1 MNSLKNEDLWNIF
14 KSFKDDDFI
23 DNDSSDENDS
33 NDENNEKKLIIENN
47 DDINEYIDDSISS
60 DFCIYCKT
68 NTLIYDAGCYYCSNC
83 GIYQQ
88 KRLTEDAEYR
98 YYGDADNKS
107 SNPERVGMP
116 TNNLLPES
124 SLGSLIG
131 YRSYD
136 SNNFKK
142 MVQYNSWN
150 AMPYKERSQWKVFNK
165 ISNKAKSGG
174 LPNII
179 IEDAKTYYK
188 IISETSISRG
198 SNREGLIAAC
208 IYMACKKEKVPR
220 SAKEIADMFD
230 IGLQDMTKGCKRFKE
245 IWRLSFKNNKIK
257 ARTSNPL
264 DYIDRFCSNL
274 QLSSDLKHISEFV
287 AVKALGSLNNLVEDN
302 TAPSVAAGSIF
313 LVASLCNHNV
323 SKKQVSIAC
332 KISEVTI
339 SKCFKKLNKHKE
351 ILLPK
356 SVIIKYNIL

>member
-1 MNSLKNEDLWNIF
+1 MNIEKDLWNIF
-14 KSFKDDDFI
+14 KNFKIDDEENDEDKDND
-23 DNDSSDENDS
+23 DNDSY
-33 NDENNEKKLIIENN
+33 IENN
-47 DDINEYIDDSISS
+47 SIENEQLDASISS
-60 DFCIYCKT
+60 DFCKYCKT
-68 NTLIYDAGCYYCSNC
+68 NTLIYDAGCYFCSLC

-98 YYGDADNKS
+98 YYGDADNKG

-116 TNNLLPES
+116 TNALLPES

-131 YRSYD
+131 YRAYD

-174 LPNII
+174 LPTII

-230 IGLQDMTKGCKRFKE
+230 IALQDMTKGCKRFKE
-245 IWRLSFKNNKIK
+245 IWRLSLEKNNKIK
-257 ARTSNPL
+257 LRTSNPL

-274 QLSSDLKHISEFV
+274 QLSTDLKYISEFV
-287 AVKALGSLNNLVEDN
+287 AVKAIGSLNNLVEDN

-313 LVASLCNHNV
+313 LVASLCNQNIT
-323 SKKQVSIAC
+323 KKQVSIAC

-339 SKCFKKLNKHKE
+339 SKCYKKLNKHKQN
-351 ILLPK
+351 LFPK
-356 SVIIKYNIL
+356 SVIIKYDIT

>member
-1 MNSLKNEDLWNIF
+1 MYSNLNSKNQIWDIF
-14 KSFKDDDFI
+14 NDIKQNYENDNNKDNQNYDF
-23 DNDSSDENDS
+23 DNDCNISQCSNSDLE
-33 NDENNEKKLIIENN
+33 ELVI
-47 DDINEYIDDSISS
+47 S
-60 DFCIYCKT
+60 DFCSYCKT
-68 NTLIYDAGCYYCSNC
+68 NTLVYDAGCYYCGKC

-88 KRLTEDAEYR
+88 KRLAEDAEYR
-98 YYGDADNKS
+98 FYGEADNKN

-116 TNNLLPES
+116 TNILLPES

-165 ISNKAKSGG
+165 ITNKAKSGG

-188 IISETSISRG
+188 IISEISISRG

-208 IYMACKKEKVPR
+208 VYMACKKEKVPR
-220 SAKEIADMFD
+220 SAKEIADMFG
-230 IGLQDMTKGCKRFKE
+230 IILQDMTRGCKRFKE
-245 IWRLSFKNNKIK
+245 IWRLGIKNKKIK
-257 ARTSNPL
+257 LRTSNPL

-274 QLSSDLKHISEFV
+274 QLSTELKHISEFV
-287 AVKALGSLNNLVEDN
+287 AVKAIASLSCLVEDN

-313 LVASLCNHNV
+313 LVTTISNQNIT
-323 SKKQVSIAC
+323 KKQVSIAC

-339 SKCFKKLNKHKE
+339 SKCFKKLNYNRNT
-351 ILLPK
+351 LLPK
-356 SVIIKYNIL
+356 EIIKKYNL